1 MIFCFNFNHF
11 LYILSYRFIIVEK
24 SKLKK
29 YKVLIHVVVT
39 WKYKVT
45 VVCIKKGK
53 KGKIDKQCYLFKEN
67 IKIKV

>member
-11 LYILSYRFIIVEK
+11 LNILSYRFIIVEK

-29 YKVLIHVVVT
+29 YKVLIVPVVT

-45 VVCIKKGK
+45 VVCIEKGK
-53 KGKIDKQCYLFKEN
+53 KRENRQTMLSLQGKYKD
-67 IKIKV
+67 